1 MKDKIFGV
9 LQRVGRSFMLPIAI
23 LPVAGLLLGIGS
35 SFTNETTI
43 ATYGL
48 QKILGSGT
56 LLNSLLIIM
65 NKVGSAVFDNLPL
78 IFAVGVAIGMAKKEK
93 EVAALSALI
102 AYFVMNVAISAM
114 LLINGEITAGGQI
127 AKDVLEGTITSV
139 CGIQSLQMGVFG
151 GIIVGLGVA
160 ALHNRFHKI
169 VLPNALSFFG
179 GSRFVPIIS
188 TIVYMFVGILMYFIW
203 PVVQNGIYALGGL
216 VTGSGYIG
224 TLIFGI
230 IKRAL
235 IPFGLHH
242 VFYMP
247 FWQTAVGGTMEV
259 AGQMVQGGQNIFF
272 AQLADSANVAHF
284 SADATRYFSG
294 EFIFMIFGLPGAALA
309 MYRCAKPEKKKAA
322 GGLLLS
328 AALACM
334 FTGIT
339 EPLEFSFLFVAPA
352 LFVVQV
358 ILAGAAYMIA
368 HMLNIAVGL
377 TFSGGFLDLFLFGIL
392 QGNEKTS
399 WLRIIPVGIIYFILY
414 YVIFTFMIK
423 KFDFKTPGREDDDT
437 ETKLY
442 TKADVNARKEAGKTD
457 SATVTTSNDPVSE
470 LITMGLGGKKNIVD
484 VDCCATRLRV
494 TVAEPERVRDD
505 LLKQTDSRGIV
516 KKGQG
521 VQVIYG
527 PHVTVIKA
535 KLEEYLETAPNEF
548 AADTVEN
555 DTENSGNNTAETA
568 NGSDSNATQN
578 QAAGTENES
587 DTAQT
592 SAPVRE
598 EKIRKTAII
607 YSPVNGIAADLST
620 APDEG
625 FAGKMMG
632 DGAVVTPTEGT
643 VYAPADGEVEFIFDT
658 KHAIGFQTDSGIP
671 MLLHMGIDTVKL
683 EGKGFE
689 ILVTEGQKLKMGEPM
704 MKLDLE
710 FLSANAPSLVSP
722 ILDTEPEDNQRIRLL
737 ANGEIKAGEPLFAV
751 ETLE

>member
-35 SFTNETTI
+35 SFTNATTI
-43 ATYGL
+43 ETYGL
-48 QKILGSGT
+48 T
-56 LLNSLLIIM
+56 SLLGNGTILHALLVIM

-93 EVAALSALI
+93 EVSALSAVI
-102 AYFVMNVAISAM
+102 AYFVMNTAINAM
-114 LLINGEITAGGQI
+114 LTITGQILENGEIAES
-127 AKDVLEGTITSV
+127 VLEGTITSV

-160 ALHNRFHKI
+160 ALHNRFYRI
-169 VLPNALSFFG
+169 QLPNALSFFG
-179 GSRFVPIIS
+179 GTRFVPIIS
-188 TIVYMFVGILMYFIW
+188 TIVYMFVGIIMYFVW

-216 VTGSGYIG
+216 VTGSGYAG
-224 TLIFGI
+224 TLIFGL

-309 MYRCAKPEKKKAA
+309 MYHCAKPEKKKAA

-334 FTGIT
+334 ATGIT

-358 ILAGAAYMIA
+358 ILAGTAYMIA
-368 HMLNIAVGL
+368 HILNIAVGL
-377 TFSGGFLDLFLFGIL
+377 TFSGGLLDFFLFGIL

-399 WLRIIPVGIIYFILY
+399 WMRVIPVGILYFFLYYFI
-414 YVIFTFMIK
+414 FKFMIK
-423 KFDFKTPGREDDDT
+423 KFDFKTPGREDDDV

-442 TKADVNARKEAGKTD
+442 TKADVNARKEAQ
-457 SATVTTSNDPVSE
+457 NDGVASE
-470 LITMGLGGKKNIVD
+470 DAMSEAITKGLGGKKNISD
-484 VDCCATRLRV
+484 VDCCATRLRC
-494 TVAEPERVRDD
+494 TVHDAARVSDD
-505 LLKQTDSRGIV
+505 ILKATGASGV
-516 KKGQG
+516 VHKGNG

-527 PHVTVIKA
+527 PNVTVIKSN
-535 KLEEYLETAPNEF
+535 LEDYLEKAP
-548 AADTVEN
+548 DTY
-555 DTENSGNNTAETA
+555 AETE
-568 NGSDSNATQN
+568 
-578 QAAGTENES
+578 AAKAEETEVQPQE
-587 DTAQT
+587 AQGQKVIET
-592 SAPVRE
+592 ITVC
-598 EKIRKTAII
+598 
-607 YSPVNGIAADLST
+607 SPITGLAADLST
-620 APDEG
+620 VPDEA

-632 DGAVVTPTEGT
+632 DGAAVTPEDPY
-643 VYAPADGEVEFIFDT
+643 VRAPEDGEVAFVFDT
-658 KHAIGFQTDSGIP
+658 KHAIGFVMDSGVSI
-671 MLLHMGIDTVKL
+671 LIHVGIDTVKL
-683 EGKGFE
+683 NGEGFE
-689 ILVTEGQKLKMGEPM
+689 ALVESGQTVKKGDPM
-704 MKLDLE
+704 LKLDLE
-710 FLSANAPSLVSP
+710 YLKAHAPSLVSP
-722 ILDTEPEDNQRIRLL
+722 VLCTELEDNQRIRLL
-737 ANGEIKAGEPLFAV
+737 KEGSVKAGEPLFEIEVLA
-751 ETLE
+751 